1 MKAIVLKQ
9 NLMDAINVVQKAVMA
24 KATLPILEG
33 IFIEADEKLKL
44 IGNCFDLG
52 IEYNV
57 EADIKEKGSIV
68 IHARMFGEIIRRLPD
83 APVSIEVFD
92 GSKVRIECLN
102 SYFEIKGMDAETYP
116 LPPAYQNDMSFN
128 ISQSSLKDLLKQ
140 TIFAVGTDENRK
152 IMTGALLEANQGEIR
167 LVALDGFRMAVAHSV
182 IKEDVKFKVVIP
194 GKNMNEI
201 LRILEASN
209 DSMTVS
215 LSGNLVSFIFNHCRI
230 VSNVL
235 DGEFMNFS
243 SYIPSQF
250 ETVIQVNTKE
260 LTESLERASL
270 ITSDDK
276 RYPVRFT
283 IGDDSLMVS
292 STAEIGLSKEQI
304 KIQNNGT
311 NLHIG
316 FNPRYFIDALKV
328 ISDETIKISFTSSI
342 GPCIITAV
350 DHDRYL
356 YLVLP
361 VRIKNN

>member
-9 NLMDAINVVQKAVMA
+9 NLMDAINVVQRAVMT

-33 IFIEADEKLKL
+33 IFIQADTQLKL

-68 IHARMFGEIIRRLPD
+68 INARMFGEIIRRLPD

-116 LPPAYQNDMSFN
+116 LPPNSQEDLSFS
-128 ISQSSLKDLLKQ
+128 ISQATLKELIKQ
-140 TIFAVGTDENRK
+140 TIFSVGTDENRK
-152 IMTGALLEANQGEIR
+152 IMTGALIEAEQGEIR
-167 LVALDGFRMAVAHSV
+167 VVALDGFRMAVAHAV
-182 IKEDVKFKVVIP
+182 IKEDVKFNVVVP

-201 LRILEASN
+201 LRILEASE
-209 DSMTVS
+209 DALTISI
-215 LSGNLVSFIFNHCRI
+215 SGNLISFNFNHCRI

-235 DGEFMNFS
+235 DGEFMNFRR
-243 SYIPSQF
+243 YIPNQF
-250 ETVIQVNTKE
+250 ETEIQVNTKE
-260 LTESLERASL
+260 LIESLERASL

-276 RYPVRFT
+276 RYPVRFN
-283 IGDDSLMVS
+283 IGDDNLMIS

-304 KIQNNGT
+304 KIQNNGA
-311 NLHIG
+311 NLQIG

-328 ISDETIKISFTSSI
+328 INDETIKISFTSAI
-342 GPCIITAV
+342 GPCIITAIE
-350 DHDRYL
+350 HDRYL
-356 YLVLP
+356 YLILP
-361 VRIKNN
+361 VRIKSN